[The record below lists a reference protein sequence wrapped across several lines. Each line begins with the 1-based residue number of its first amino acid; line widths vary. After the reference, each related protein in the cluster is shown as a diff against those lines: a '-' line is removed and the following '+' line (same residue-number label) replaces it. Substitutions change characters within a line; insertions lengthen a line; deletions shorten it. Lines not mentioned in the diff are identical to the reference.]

1 MMMILMRDAMEAGM
15 KIGTAMVMEGKE
27 NMTIEMMI
35 VVGIPTQVDVMEI
48 TIAEMVKNAM
58 EEIVLGMVII
68 GDGEVLMT
76 TNMVQEGIK
85 IETAMTVL
93 GISRVIELFFHYF
106 VEEPLFFVIR
116 NTDKIPL

>member
-1 MMMILMRDAMEAGM
+1 MMILMRDAMEAGM

-93 GISRVIELFFHYF
+93 GISRVIELFFHYY

-116 NTDKIPL
+116 NMDKIPL